1 MLYRERLTVPL
12 LWWLL
17 AVGFAVSMLA
27 AFGFYLGVWWGVG
40 TAVASLAV
48 AAAVFACSAVLIIVE
63 PTGLRVGRAVIE
75 HDYLAGCRSLDA
87 DQTMRRGGT
96 EADARAHLVLRPY
109 VRTAVELTLDDPA
122 DPVPYWLVST
132 RRPDQLAEAVERAR
146 TADHLGS
153 PGE

>member
-27 AFGFYLGVWWGVG
+27 AFGFYLGVWWGIG
-40 TAVASLAV
+40 TAAASLAV
-48 AAAVFACSAVLIIVE
+48 AAALFQSSAVLIIVE

-75 HDYLAGCRSLDA
+75 FDYLAGCRPLDA
-87 DQTMRRGGT
+87 DQTSRRSGT

-109 VRTAVELTLDDPA
+109 VAHRRRTHVGRSGRPGPVLAGLDPPA
-122 DPVPYWLVST
+122 
-132 RRPDQLAEAVERAR
+132 RA
-146 TADHLGS
+146 G
-153 PGE
+153 

>member
-17 AVGFAVSMLA
+17 AVGFAVSMLG
-27 AFGFYLGVWWGVG
+27 AFGFYLGWRWGVG
-40 TAVASLAV
+40 TALASLAV
-48 AAAVFACSAVLIIVE
+48 AAAVFQGSAVLIIVE
-63 PTGLRVGRAVIE
+63 PTRLRVGRAVIE
-75 HDYLAGCRSLDA
+75 HDYVASCQPLDA
-87 DQTMRRGGT
+87 DQTRRRSGT

-132 RRPDQLAEAVERAR
+132 RRPDRLAGAVERAR
-146 TADHLGS
+146 TADH
-153 PGE
+153 